1 MSNHYHVFIE
11 TPQAYLSGT
20 IQRLNVSYSVYF
32 NKKHRRRGR
41 LFQGRFK
48 AILVDANE
56 DITLLARYIHL
67 NPVHAKIVTHTMEYP
82 WSSYPAF
89 AGKRRTPDWLETDT
103 VVSYFGRGKKEAIVN
118 H

>member
-1 MSNHYHVFIE
+1 M
-11 TPQAYLSGT
+11 
-20 IQRLNVSYSVYF
+20 YF
-32 NKKHRRRGR
+32 NNKHRRKDH